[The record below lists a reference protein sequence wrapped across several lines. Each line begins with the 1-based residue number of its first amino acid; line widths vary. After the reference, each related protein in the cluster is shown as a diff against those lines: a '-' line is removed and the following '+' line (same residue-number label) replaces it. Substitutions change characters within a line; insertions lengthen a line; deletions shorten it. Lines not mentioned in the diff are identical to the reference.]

1 MNFISYIFSFLCN
14 QDVSRSFVI
23 ADHILPFCQRCTGLY
38 VGMGISFIYL
48 LLSGHYKKGL
58 PPSNILYANIAS
70 LLVMPLFGFHFL
82 DPGPAWRFW
91 TGLIFGNAI
100 VFLILPA
107 AAIVWKE
114 GKVSD
119 SYTMFTTIQ
128 FSVLFGFLNAMPFWF
143 PIQSQYVYYIIVIV
157 ALMGLLCLL
166 FCLVTVTVFVIRKT
180 MVYLIMK
187 GLRNGYAKN

>member
-1 MNFISYIFSFLCN
+1 
-14 QDVSRSFVI
+14 
-23 ADHILPFCQRCTGLY
+23 
-38 VGMGISFIYL
+38 MGISFVYL

-70 LLVMPLFGFHFL
+70 LLVMPVFGFHFL

-107 AAIVWKE
+107 AAIVCKE

-119 SYTMFTTIQ
+119 SYTMFSTIQ
-128 FSVLFGFLNAMPFWF
+128 FWVLFIFLNAMPFWF
-143 PIQSQYVYYIIVIV
+143 PIQSQCFYYIIVIV

-180 MVYLIMK
+180 MVFLIMK